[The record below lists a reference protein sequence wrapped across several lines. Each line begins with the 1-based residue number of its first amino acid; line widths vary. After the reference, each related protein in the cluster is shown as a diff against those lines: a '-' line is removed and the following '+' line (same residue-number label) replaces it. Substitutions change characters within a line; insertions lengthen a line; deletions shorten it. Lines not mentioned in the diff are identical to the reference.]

1 MGVVGKLLVGFGVPL
16 LACLLV
22 VLMGIVEAAATA
34 TLSAASLKVKVA
46 QTHQCSDPMSGPV
59 LGGVDLVALRAQFEQ
74 TQTFPTLPLLG
85 SKNYMTTFGNYNFAF
100 QSAANKDAF
109 DKEPEEYI
117 PQLGGYCSWGL
128 TGYDIHVTDPSGYT
142 LAGACLNSTNGFS
155 YLTVDTPDS
164 ATEKSLQNFWYLKE
178 EAKVDMEQTG
188 ESLQA
193 NVDAARVNFATILK
207 ENGVE
212 YCLNTEIL
220 KKCD

>member
-1 MGVVGKLLVGFGVPL
+1 
-16 LACLLV
+16 
-22 VLMGIVEAAATA
+22 
-34 TLSAASLKVKVA
+34 
-46 QTHQCSDPMSGPV
+46 
-59 LGGVDLVALRAQFEQ
+59 
-74 TQTFPTLPLLG
+74 
-85 SKNYMTTFGNYNFAF
+85 
-100 QSAANKDAF
+100 
-109 DKEPEEYI
+109 
-117 PQLGGYCSWGL
+117 
-128 TGYDIHVTDPSGYT
+128 VTDPSGYT